1 MSAAQI
7 KTQLAQ
13 AAYSPRDGQLQNVN
27 GISFRTTAADTPVL
41 VVPLANVKGC
51 KHEDSEV
58 HGLCTAE
65 GSVLES
71 CANCGAMRWNNK
83 RWTPPRVLRVGR

>member
-1 MSAAQI
+1 MSAAKI
-7 KTQLAQ
+7 KTQRVWAWYDCAGDLVEA
-13 AAYSPRDGQLQNVN
+13 SPYPEAREE
-27 GISFRTTAADTPVL
+27 TPVL